1 MILGK
6 RKKRMSIDDA
16 LRQIVNRE
24 IPSQISDKSQAIAEI
39 LERGNSAEIKRNTD
53 GTIKVYEVIKKKA

>member
-1 MILGK
+1 
-6 RKKRMSIDDA
+6 MSMTDA
-16 LRQIVNRE
+16 LQQIVNRE

-53 GTIKVYEVIKKKA
+53 GSIKVYEVIKKKA